1 MKYFSNKSYFKVHW
15 AKQNITLHVL
25 NFTKMEVPMFIHLY
39 GFSMHQIFKMKQP
52 TLGLLRKTKNSQLL
66 AYLNDPDVFLLVK
79 NYQVYVHSSNLLK
92 TQNCNFTNDE
102 KNEVLTLTN
111 TLLPQVKTCNDNT
124 LIQLIFTQRECAK
137 INSARSR
144 YFSRILVREN

>member
-1 MKYFSNKSYFKVHW
+1 MGKTKYYATRTEFYENESSYVHSFIW
-15 AKQNITLHVL
+15 IFNAPNIQN
-25 NFTKMEVPMFIHLY
+25 EAA
-39 GFSMHQIFKMKQP
+39 S
-52 TLGLLRKTKNSQLL
+52 LGLLRKTKNSQLL

-111 TLLPQVKTCNDNT
+111 TLLPQVKTFSNNT
-124 LIQLIFTQRECAK
+124 LIPLIFTQHECAK
-137 INSARSR
+137 INSARSM
-144 YFSRILVREN
+144 FFHAFWCAKINVA

>member
-1 MKYFSNKSYFKVHW
+1 
-15 AKQNITLHVL
+15 
-25 NFTKMEVPMFIHLY
+25 MFIHLY

-52 TLGLLRKTKNSQLL
+52 TLSLLRKTKNSQLF
-66 AYLNDPDVFLLVK
+66 AYLNDPEVFLLVK
-79 NYQVYVHSSNLLK
+79 NYQVYVHASNLLK